1 MATVLDVIDNLE
13 ALDIHRESKIA
24 VGKTTE
30 AMIALN
36 KEQLEAGYGADGK
49 RIGRYRSQV
58 YAQMKNAMNPLP
70 GLGNVDLILTGA
82 FSDSFQVDV
91 NGDEIERI
99 ATDSKTDVLIDK
111 YGDDVFGLTDN
122 NQEFYNEEVF
132 YPVMADQ
139 VTDQTGLEF
148 N

>member
-1 MATVLDVIDNLE
+1 MATVLDVINNLE
-13 ALDIHRESKIA
+13 ALDIPRESKIA

-30 AMIALN
+30 GMIALN
-36 KEQLEAGYGADGK
+36 KEQLQAGIGADGK
-49 RIGRYRSQV
+49 RIGKYRSWH

-70 GLGNVDLILTGA
+70 GLGNVDLILTGS
-82 FSDSFQVDV
+82 FSDSFQVDI
-91 NGDEIERI
+91 NGEDIERI
-99 ATDSKTDVLIDK
+99 ATDSKTSDLIGR

-132 YPVMADQ
+132 YPVLADQ

-148 N
+148 K